1 MKKIVIFANSGKP
14 EVLSVAREMK
24 DYFEKKGMTVVK
36 TDLSS
41 GLKDLEIPAPDADLA
56 VSLGGDGTVLT
67 CAYILRGTG
76 IPLIPVKTGTFGY
89 ITDTQAS
96 EYKAVFE
103 AFESGKTGTVARMM
117 LDASVERAE
126 KVCFSTTVLNDVA
139 LTAASR
145 ARMVHLNLDIDGVNA
160 AELKGDGILIA
171 TPTGSTAYSLA
182 AGGPVLDASLQGIVI
197 NPVCPFTM
205 SSRPLVVGS
214 DKNIT
219 IRIPEQSGRLSLTAD
234 GHLGFDL
241 ENGDVIHVCRSRHE
255 VLLVENP
262 ERKFIEVLRDKLG
275 WAGGFTK

>member
-1 MKKIVIFANSGKP
+1 MKTVVIFANTTKP
-14 EVLSVAREMK
+14 EVVSVSAEMQQ
-24 DYFEKKGMTVVK
+24 YFEARGMKVIK
-36 TDLSS
+36 TELSSSVQDLS
-41 GLKDLEIPAPDADLA
+41 IAAPAADVA

-67 CAYILRGTG
+67 CACILKGTG
-76 IPLIPVKTGTFGY
+76 IPLIPVKIGTFGY

-96 EYKAVFE
+96 EYKKVFE
-103 AFESGKTGTVARMM
+103 AFERGETRTVARMM
-117 LDASVERAE
+117 LDACVERE
-126 KVCFSTTVLNDVA
+126 GKVCFSTTVLNDVA

-145 ARMVHLNLDIDGVNA
+145 ARMVRLGLDIDGVNA

-182 AGGPVLDASLQGIVI
+182 AGGPVLDASLKGIVI

-214 DKNIT
+214 DKHIV
-219 IRIPEQSGRLSLTAD
+219 IRIPQQAGKLSLTAD

-241 ENGDVIHVCRSRHE
+241 ESGDIVRVCRSCHE

-275 WAGGFTK
+275 WAGGFN

>member
-1 MKKIVIFANSGKP
+1 MKKIVIFANSTKP

-117 LDASVERAE
+117 LDASVERAG

>member
-1 MKKIVIFANSGKP
+1 MKTVVIFANTTKP
-14 EVLSVAREMK
+14 EVFSVCAQMQEF
-24 DYFEKKGMTVVK
+24 FESKGMSVIK
-36 TDLSS
+36 IELSS
-41 GLKDLEIPAPDADLA
+41 GVKDLCVAAPRADIA

-67 CAYILRGTG
+67 CAFILKGTG
-76 IPLIPVKTGTFGY
+76 IPLIPVKIGTFGY

-103 AFESGKTGTVARMM
+103 AFERGEARIVSRMM
-117 LDASVERAE
+117 LDACVERNGE
-126 KVCFSTTVLNDVA
+126 VCFSTTVLNDVA

-145 ARMVHLNLDIDGVNA
+145 ARMVRLGLDIDGVNA
-160 AELKGDGILIA
+160 AEIKGDGILIA

-214 DKNIT
+214 EKHIT
-219 IRIPEQSGRLSLTAD
+219 IRIPKQLGKLSLTAD

-241 ENGDVIHVCRSRHE
+241 ENGDVVRVSRSSND

-275 WAGGFTK
+275 WAGGFN

>member
-1 MKKIVIFANSGKP
+1 MKKIVIFANSTKP
-14 EVLSVAREMK
+14 EVVSVAREMQ
-24 DYFEKKGMTVVK
+24 DYFEKKDLTVVK

-41 GLKDLEIPAPDADLA
+41 DLKDLSIPAPDADLA
-56 VSLGGDGTVLT
+56 ISLGGDGTVLT
-67 CAYILRGTG
+67 CAYILKGTG

-103 AFESGKTGTVARMM
+103 AFVSGKTGTIARMM
-117 LDASVERAE
+117 LDTSVERAG

-145 ARMVHLNLDIDGVNA
+145 ARMVRLGLDIDGVNA

-214 DKNIT
+214 DKDIT
-219 IRIPEQSGRLSLTAD
+219 IRIPKQPGRLSLTAD

-241 ENGDVIHVCRSRHE
+241 ENGDTIHVCRSRSE

-275 WAGGFTK
+275 WAGGFN